1 MKRILIADDESHI
14 RRILEFN
21 LRRAGYEVLA
31 TEDGR
36 AALALA
42 LSARPDLVILD
53 VSMPELTGL
62 DVCRRLKADATLEA
76 TPVFLL
82 TARGQASDAEAGR
95 AAGADQ
101 FFTKPFSPKQLVEQV
116 RQAVGEP

>member
-21 LRRAGYEVLA
+21 LKRAGYEVLT
-31 TEDGR
+31 TEDGQ

-62 DVCRRLKADATLEA
+62 DVCRRLKADAALEA

-82 TARGQASDAEAGR
+82 TARGQESDAEAGR
-95 AAGADQ
+95 VAGADQ
-101 FFTKPFSPKQLVEQV
+101 FFTKPFSPKHLVEQV
-116 RQAVGEP
+116 RNAVGDP

>member
-21 LRRAGYEVLA
+21 LKRAGYEVLA

-82 TARGQASDAEAGR
+82 TARGQESDAEAGR
-95 AAGADQ
+95 VAGADQ

>member
-21 LRRAGYEVLA
+21 LKRAGYEVLA

-36 AALALA
+36 AALATA
-42 LSARPDLVILD
+42 LSERPDLVILD

-62 DVCRRLKADATLEA
+62 DVCRRLKADATLKA

-82 TARGQASDAEAGR
+82 TARGQESDAEAGR
-95 AAGADQ
+95 LAGADQ
-101 FFTKPFSPKQLVEQV
+101 FFTKPFSPKQLLEHV
-116 RQAVGEP
+116 RNAVGDP

>member
-21 LRRAGYEVLA
+21 LKRAGYEVLA
-31 TEDGR
+31 TEDGQ

-62 DVCRRLKADATLEA
+62 DVCRRLKAEATLAA

-82 TARGQASDAEAGR
+82 TARGQESDAEAGH

-101 FFTKPFSPKQLVEQV
+101 FFTKPFSPKQLVEHV
-116 RQAVGEP
+116 RQALGEP

>member
-21 LRRAGYEVLA
+21 LKRAGYEVLA

-53 VSMPELTGL
+53 VSMPELCIP
-62 DVCRRLKADATLEA
+62 VRRATSVPSCLR
-76 TPVFLL
+76 L
-82 TARGQASDAEAGR
+82 TIARR
-95 AAGADQ
+95 
-101 FFTKPFSPKQLVEQV
+101 K
-116 RQAVGEP
+116 